1 MGSAVPVARR
11 NILADRRRLAIST
24 LGVGLAVA
32 LILLLQGLWSGVLAQ
47 VSAYQTNVGADLF
60 VTEAG
65 VRSPSESALPVQA
78 AEQVRRV
85 PGVQAADAVTLRSV
99 ILEMGG
105 VKEAVVV
112 VGFRPGGLGG
122 PWNLATG
129 RNVRTGGELVIDEGL
144 ADDHGIRLG
153 QRIEVLGTS
162 FRVVGLS
169 ARTRTFVGGGYVFVS
184 EDDAEALFG
193 SAGTASAVLV
203 RTGDPRAVSGA
214 IRAETGL
221 EVNTAGQTALDARD
235 AYDKVLGA
243 PLRLMILIAFAAG
256 TFTVALTAY
265 SAVVDG
271 LREYG
276 IAKAMG
282 AGRARLFRIVLG
294 QTLLLA
300 ALGTVAGY
308 VLFLV
313 GSRILVLA
321 MPQFLVEVPTATLG
335 AVVVAAGA
343 MALLAAIVPT
353 RRVIRLDP
361 ASVYRG

>member
-1 MGSAVPVARR
+1 MSRGVPIARR

-32 LILLLQGLWSGVLAQ
+32 LILLLQGLWSGVLSQ

-65 VRSPSESALPVQA
+65 VRSPGESALPVAA

-99 ILEMGG
+99 ILEMDG

-112 VGFRPGGLGG
+112 AGFRPGGLGG
-122 PWNLATG
+122 PWHLAAG
-129 RNVRTGGELVIDEGL
+129 RTVRTDGELVIDEGL
-144 ADDHGIRLG
+144 AGDHGIRLG
-153 QRIEVLGTS
+153 QRMEVLGTF

-169 ARTRTFVGGGYVFVS
+169 SRTRTFVGGGYVFVS
-184 EDDAEALFG
+184 EDAAEALFG
-193 SAGTASAVLV
+193 SPSTASAVLV
-203 RTGDPRAVSGA
+203 TTRDPSGAARA
-214 IRAETGL
+214 IRAATGL
-221 EVNTAGQTALDARD
+221 EVSTAGQAALDARD
-235 AYDKVLGA
+235 AYNKVLGG

-265 SAVVDG
+265 SAVVDR

-282 AGRARLFRIVLG
+282 AGRARLFRMVLG
-294 QTLLLA
+294 QTLFLA

-308 VLFLV
+308 LLFLA
-313 GSRILVLA
+313 GSRILLSAV
-321 MPQFLVEVPTATLG
+321 PQFLVELPTTALG

-353 RRVIRLDP
+353 RRVGRLDP

>member
-1 MGSAVPVARR
+1 MRSAVPVARR

-65 VRSPSESALPVQA
+65 VRSPGESALPVAA
-78 AEQVRRV
+78 AEQVR
-85 PGVQAADAVTLRSV
+85 PISGVQAADAVTLRSV
-99 ILEMGG
+99 ILEMDG

-122 PWNLATG
+122 PWNLASG
-129 RNVRTGGELVIDEGL
+129 RTVRTGGELVIDEGL
-144 ADDHGIRLG
+144 AGDHGIRVG
-153 QRIEVLGTS
+153 QRIDVLGTP

-184 EDDAEALFG
+184 EGDAEALFG
-193 SAGTASAVLV
+193 SPATASAVLV
-203 RTGDPRAVSGA
+203 RTQDPSAVATA
-214 IRAETGL
+214 IRAGTGL
-221 EVNTAGQTALDARD
+221 EVNTAGQAALDARA
-235 AYDKVLGA
+235 AYDKVLGG
-243 PLRLMILIAFAAG
+243 PLRLMIFIAFAAG

-265 SAVVDG
+265 SAVVDR

-282 AGRARLFRIVLG
+282 AGRGRLFRIVLG

-353 RRVIRLDP
+353 RRVSRLDP

>member
-1 MGSAVPVARR
+1 MSKGVPIARR
-11 NILADRRRLAIST
+11 NILVDRRRLAISS
-24 LGVGLAVA
+24 LGVGLSVA
-32 LILLLQGLWSGVLAQ
+32 LILLLQGLWSGVLSQ

-65 VRSPSESALPVQA
+65 VHNPGESALPVAA
-78 AEQVRRV
+78 AEQVRQA
-85 PGVQAADAVTLRSV
+85 GVQAADAVTLRSV
-99 ILEMGG
+99 ILEMDG

-112 VGFRPGGLGG
+112 AGFRPAGLGG
-122 PWNLATG
+122 PWDLAAG
-129 RNVRTGGELVIDEGL
+129 RTVRTGGELVIDEAL
-144 ADDHGIRLG
+144 AGDHGIRLG
-153 QRIEVLGTS
+153 QRMEVLGTS

-169 ARTRTFVGGGYVFVS
+169 SRTRTFVGGGYVFVS
-184 EDDAEALFG
+184 EDSAEALFG
-193 SAGTASAVLV
+193 SPSTASAVLV
-203 RTGDPRAVSGA
+203 TTRDPSGAARA
-214 IRAETGL
+214 IRAATGL
-221 EVNTAGQTALDARD
+221 QVSTAGQAALDARD
-235 AYDKVLGA
+235 AYNKVLGG

-265 SAVVDG
+265 SAVVDR

-308 VLFLV
+308 LLFLA
-313 GSRILVLA
+313 GSRILLSAV
-321 MPQFLVEVPTATLG
+321 PQFLVELPTSALG
-335 AVVVAAGA
+335 MVVVAAGV

-353 RRVIRLDP
+353 RRVGRLDP